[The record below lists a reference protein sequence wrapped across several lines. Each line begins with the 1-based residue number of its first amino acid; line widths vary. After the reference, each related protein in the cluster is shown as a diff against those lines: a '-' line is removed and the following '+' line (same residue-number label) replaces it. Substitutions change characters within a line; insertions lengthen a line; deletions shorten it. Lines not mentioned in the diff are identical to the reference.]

1 MSTQVNAPG
10 SRESL
15 LARLHMIA
23 RTAVSLR
30 ELMALAHEE
39 VGDIAGCGGISAII
53 AAVDAMALQIGATAD
68 QATIDMGSPAY
79 VGTASRWVFD
89 EVYPSP
95 SDQGQRQPVA
105 G

>member
-15 LARLHMIA
+15 LVRLQVIA
-23 RTAVSLR
+23 GTAASLR

-39 VGDIAGCGGISAII
+39 VGDIADSGGLSAII

-68 QATIDMGSPAY
+68 QATIDMGSPGY
-79 VGTASRWVFD
+79 VGPASRWVCG
-89 EVYPSP
+89 EVYPP
-95 SDQGQRQPVA
+95 TTGQGQSQPVA